1 MKGKTMR
8 SLITTL
14 LFMCCLTTAVK
25 ASDSIVIIFDTSGSM
40 GDYMRSA
47 KKSRMEVA
55 QDALA
60 EVLSQVP
67 DTTKIGIL
75 TFDGWIYELGLVNRE
90 KLEKAIWSARTGGG
104 TPLYEYIRA
113 GGTALLQERANQL
126 NSGSYKI
133 LVVTDG
139 EAGDEYLNRS
149 SNFGDGSIRLGV
161 LDDIMSRNITI
172 DAIGL
177 DMTGNHSLAT
187 KINGSY
193 MRGNDSASLVEAVSK
208 AVAEVSFDNKN
219 VEEDAFA
226 DIAEIPDDAV
236 LAVIKGL
243 TTFQNHPVGEK
254 PLLQV
259 VKDGFVTYESDPA
272 NEPVSAPGEGGG
284 SGMPIAV
291 LGILV
296 GIAAIMIVV
305 FIVISNRGYH

>member
-1 MKGKTMR
+1 MR
-8 SLITTL
+8 PLITTL
-14 LFMCCLTTAVK
+14 LLVLCLTTVIQAD
-25 ASDSIVIIFDTSGSM
+25 DSIVIVFDTSGSM

-47 KKSRMEVA
+47 QKSRMEVA
-55 QDALA
+55 QDALV

-90 KLEKAIWSARTGGG
+90 KIGKAIRSARTGGG

-113 GGTALLQERANQL
+113 GGTALLKERAQQL

-149 SNFGDGSIRLGV
+149 SKFSDGSIKLGV
-161 LDDIMSRNITI
+161 LDDIMSRNIVI

-177 DMTGNHSLAT
+177 DMQGDHSLAT

-193 MRGNDSASLVEAVSK
+193 MRGDDSNSLVEAVSK
-208 AVAEVSFDNKN
+208 AIAEVSFEGNQN
-219 VEEDAFA
+219 VGEEAFA

-236 LAVIKGL
+236 MAIIKGL

-254 PLLQV
+254 PPVQV
-259 VKDGFVTYESDPA
+259 VREDGTVTYEPDPA
-272 NEPVSAPGEGGG
+272 NEPVAVPGED
-284 SGMPIAV
+284 SGVGILAI

-296 GIAAIMIVV
+296 GIVAIVIVV
-305 FIVISNRGYH
+305 MIIVVNSSGGGYY

>member
-1 MKGKTMR
+1 MR
-8 SLITTL
+8 PLIITL
-14 LFMCCLTTAVK
+14 FVLCLTTVTQ
-25 ASDSIVIIFDTSGSM
+25 SDDSIVIVFDTSGSM

-47 KKSRMEVA
+47 RKSRMEVA
-55 QDALA
+55 QDALV

-90 KLEKAIWSARTGGG
+90 KIEKAIRSARTGGG

-113 GGTALLQERANQL
+113 GGTALLEERAQQL

-133 LVVTDG
+133 LIVTDG

-149 SNFGDGSIRLGV
+149 SKFGDGSIRLGV
-161 LDDIMSRNITI
+161 LDDIMSRNIVI

-177 DMTGNHSLAT
+177 DMQGNHSLAT

-193 MRGNDSASLVEAVSK
+193 MRGDDSDSLVEAVSK
-208 AVAEVSFDNKN
+208 AIAEVSFEGNQN
-219 VEEDAFA
+219 AGEEAFA

-236 LAVIKGL
+236 MAIIKGL

-254 PLLQV
+254 PLVQV
-259 VKDGFVTYESDPA
+259 VREDGTVTYEPDPA
-272 NEPVSAPGEGGG
+272 NEPVAVLGE
-284 SGMPIAV
+284 SGVSILAI

-296 GIAAIMIVV
+296 GIAAIV
-305 FIVISNRGYH
+305 IVIMIIVNNSSGRY